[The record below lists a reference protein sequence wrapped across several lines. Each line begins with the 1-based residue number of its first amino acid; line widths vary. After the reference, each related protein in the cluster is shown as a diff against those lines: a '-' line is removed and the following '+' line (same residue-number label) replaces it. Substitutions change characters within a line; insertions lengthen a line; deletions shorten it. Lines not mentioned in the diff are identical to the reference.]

1 MKKQISVLLSAVLAC
16 SVFLSGCGSN
26 AAGET
31 SQNESAQKES
41 VQEEAVAV
49 TGDSPYWKKY
59 EPVIQMT
66 QNFSE
71 DSLQVEQIPDGM
83 SFDENF
89 WTDWCK
95 ETYGIEWKA
104 EWISTTPADNEQKM
118 NLAMVSG
125 ELPDV
130 IVTKASQ
137 MKGLYE
143 AGKLQ
148 PLDEL
153 LDTYGSPLVKY
164 VIGQVEDSM
173 NGDAWANFSE
183 NGVQYALPPLQDVWA
198 TVWNNN
204 WIRQDLLD
212 ELGLDIPET
221 VEDMEKVMEAFK
233 KVDPEGIGLVLSAG
247 NATSVSGMSP
257 ITDAY
262 GAYPY
267 HWLVGEND
275 ELVYGSVQPEMKEAL
290 RKLNEWYQKGWIDTE
305 FVVKD
310 LEKAN
315 EAVVQGHAINY
326 YGPWSAV
333 WMPFPDMLVNIPEA
347 KMVAYRPLKGTNES
361 GKVVV
366 NGAFNTE
373 TKCYA
378 INAECKYPEA
388 VIYLFNVFMDN
399 YYRNNDAMRKLMK
412 EEYQYD
418 MMFEPYEILQPNNLD
433 TAFNTSQYTYDYP
446 EDIGGGVLNG
456 YGVSYGLKMN
466 QGPTELL
473 DQYYKMSEVEEGVRD
488 ASELTELD
496 ITEKD
501 KYTYPVDRY
510 DSLLSSV
517 RLYKEMNADGC
528 VTFDAYAGSLTKA
541 MQEKKA
547 YLDKLELETFTN
559 IIMGQAPIDEF
570 DVFVENWK
578 KSGGDDISKEINEW
592 YQSVK

>member
-1 MKKQISVLLSAVLAC
+1 M
-16 SVFLSGCGSN
+16 
-26 AAGET
+26 
-31 SQNESAQKES
+31 
-41 VQEEAVAV
+41 
-49 TGDSPYWKKY
+49 
-59 EPVIQMT
+59 
-66 QNFSE
+66 
-71 DSLQVEQIPDGM
+71 EQIPDGM

-578 KSGGDDISKEINEW
+578 KSGGDDISKEVNEW